1 MNKTVR
7 LAGIAYESL
16 VNGPGMR
23 RVFFAQGCKHKCEG
37 CFNPETHSFDDGEI
51 MDMDNLIKDV
61 LDNPMLKG
69 VTFSGGDPIEQ
80 AHSFAYMAKAFK
92 NSNLSIWCYTGYTF
106 EELLEAMKVDTS
118 LRDFLNNIDVLV
130 DGKFEINNKKE
141 GLKYKGSSNQRIIDN
156 LFHICLDLYSVEPAH
171 EHDAEQN
178 GRFVI
183 ICRIQIS
190 FRPFRFHYNLRYRF
204 VVDTE

>member
-23 RVFFAQGCKHKCEG
+23 RVFFAQGCKHKCKG
-37 CFNPETHSFDDGEI
+37 CFNPETHSFEGGKI
-51 MDMDNLIKDV
+51 MDMDKLINDV

-80 AHSFAYMAKAFK
+80 AHSFSYMAKAFK
-92 NSNLSIWCYTGYTF
+92 NSNLDIWCYTGYTF

-118 LRDFLNNIDVLV
+118 IKELLNNIDVLV

-141 GLKYKGSSNQRIIDN
+141 GLKYKGSSNQRIIDVKKS
-156 LFHICLDLYSVEPAH
+156 LDTGEVV
-171 EHDAEQN
+171 
-178 GRFVI
+178 VI
-183 ICRIQIS
+183 G
-190 FRPFRFHYNLRYRF
+190 
-204 VVDTE
+204 

>member
-23 RVFFAQGCKHKCEG
+23 REVFAQGCKHKCEG
-37 CFNPETHSFDDGEI
+37 CFNPETHSFDGGEI
-51 MDMDNLIKDV
+51 MDMDKLIKDV

-92 NSNLSIWCYTGYTF
+92 KANLNIWCYTGYTF
-106 EELLEAMKVDTS
+106 EKLLELMKKNENIRM
-118 LRDFLNNIDVLV
+118 LLNNIDVLV
-130 DGKFEINNKKE
+130 DGNYEDE
-141 GLKYKGSSNQRIIDN
+141 LHDPTLKWKGSSNQRVIDVQKSLRNGGIN
-156 LFHICLDLYSVEPAH
+156 LVK
-171 EHDAEQN
+171 
-178 GRFVI
+178 
-183 ICRIQIS
+183 
-190 FRPFRFHYNLRYRF
+190 
-204 VVDTE
+204 